1 MVSFTSGQLEALIV
15 SFFWPFMRLIALMLT
30 APLFAERAIPQRVR
44 IGLAIAITAV
54 LVPTL
59 PPPPA
64 VHPVSLAGAAILA
77 QQLVI
82 GAALGLAMRIVFVA
96 VETAGEIA
104 GLQMG
109 LGYATLFDPERADMI
124 PVLGQFLGLLAI
136 LAFLALDGHLHM
148 VQVLADTFRI
158 LPVSGPGLGRGG
170 FMTLV
175 QWGSEIFTAGVLL
188 ALPLLGAMLIA
199 NIALGILTRA
209 APQLNLFA
217 VGFPLTLGAGLVILA
232 LTMPL
237 LAPQLVKL
245 FGQGYEMMGQV
256 AGKLVGSDHGKPLNK
271 GINS

>member
-1 MVSFTSGQLEALIV
+1 MLSFTSAQLDTLLV
-15 SFFWPFMRLIALMLT
+15 QFFWPFMRLIALMLT
-30 APLFAERAIPQRVR
+30 APLFAERVVPQRVR
-44 IGLAIAITAV
+44 IGLAVVVTAV
-54 LVPTL
+54 LSPTL
-59 PPPPA
+59 PAPPP
-64 VHPVSLAGAAILA
+64 VHPVSLAGAVILA

-82 GAALGLAMRIVFVA
+82 GAALGFAMRIVFVA

-148 VQVLADTFRI
+148 VQVLSDTFRI
-158 LPVSGPGLGRGG
+158 LPVSGPGMQSAGLL
-170 FMTLV
+170 TLV
-175 QWGSEIFTAGVLL
+175 QWAGQIFAAGVLL
-188 ALPLLGAMLIA
+188 CLPLLGAMLIA
-199 NIALGILTRA
+199 NVALGILTRA

-232 LTMPL
+232 VTMPL

-245 FGQGYEMMGQV
+245 YGQGYEMMGEV
-256 AGKLVGSDHGKPLNK
+256 ASRLAR
-271 GINS
+271 

>member
-1 MVSFTSGQLEALIV
+1 MLSFNSAQLDALLV
-15 SFFWPFMRLIALMLT
+15 SFFWPFMRIIALMLT
-30 APLFAERAIPQRVR
+30 APVFAERALPQRVR
-44 IGLAIAITAV
+44 IGLAVMITMV

-59 PPPPA
+59 PPPPPI
-64 VHPVSLAGAAILA
+64 HPLSLAGAVMIG

-82 GAALGLAMRIVFVA
+82 GAALGFAMRIVFVA

-124 PVLGQFLGLLAI
+124 PVLGQFLGMLTI

-148 VQVLADTFRI
+148 VQVLADTFHA
-158 LPVSGPGLGRGG
+158 LPVSGPRIETAGLL
-170 FMTLV
+170 TLV
-175 QWGSEIFTAGVLL
+175 QWGSEIFAAGVLL
-188 ALPLLGAMLIA
+188 CLPLLGAMLIA

-217 VGFPLTLGAGLVILA
+217 VGFPLTLGAGLIILA
-232 LTMPL
+232 VTLPL

-245 FGQGYEMMGQV
+245 YGQGYTTMMDV
-256 AGKLVGSDHGKPLNK
+256 AQRLQGR
-271 GINS
+271 